1 MNVSSRNLANNNL
14 ANNNLADEQPSEP
27 LTVELGRI
35 VGEHGL
41 KGQVRVRFFGES
53 YEHLKSCTQ
62 VWLGERRGD
71 VNAKLHEVQF
81 VGTGRANEA
90 RLGLKGIADRD
101 AAQAL
106 RGLLVL
112 GSESALEPLDDD
124 EFYWHQLV
132 GCKVETEDGQSVGTV
147 REIWETGAHDLLVVR
162 DESGRQNLIPTARE
176 LTQLIDLPGRRI
188 VVAALPG
195 LIDLG
200 DGPET
205 EA

>member
-1 MNVSSRNLANNNL
+1 MNVPSNPQADGRLAEHSR
-14 ANNNLADEQPSEP
+14 
-27 LTVELGRI
+27 VELGRI

-53 YEHLKSCTQ
+53 LEHLLGCTE
-62 VWLGERRGD
+62 VWLGEGRGD
-71 VNAKLHEVQF
+71 SNAKQHEVQF
-81 VGTGRANEA
+81 VGTGRAHEA
-90 RLGLKGIADRD
+90 RLGLKGVSDRD
-101 AAQAL
+101 AARAL

-112 GSESALEPLDDD
+112 GSEAALAPLSDD

-132 GCKVETEDGQSVGTV
+132 GCKVETEAGQSVGTV
-147 REIWETGAHDLLVVR
+147 CEIWETGAHDLLVVR
-162 DESGRQNLIPTARE
+162 DESGRQNLIPTVRE
-176 LTQLIDLPGRRI
+176 LTRLIDLPGRRI

-200 DGPET
+200 EAPET

>member
-1 MNVSSRNLANNNL
+1 MNVPSNQP
-14 ANNNLADEQPSEP
+14 ADGPPAEH
-27 LTVELGRI
+27 LMVELGRI

-53 YEHLKSCTQ
+53 YEHLLSCTH

-71 VNAKLHEVQF
+71 SNARQHEVQF
-81 VGTGRANEA
+81 VGMGRAKEA

-101 AAQAL
+101 AARAL

-112 GSESALEPLDDD
+112 GSEAALERLAED

-132 GCKVETEDGQSVGTV
+132 GCEVYTEAGQSVGTV
-147 REIWETGAHDLLVVR
+147 CEIWETGAHDLLVVR
-162 DESGRQNLIPTARE
+162 DESGHQNLIPTARE
-176 LTQLIDLPGRRI
+176 LTRRIDLAGRRI

-200 DGPET
+200 EAPET